1 MSTKIVIIR
10 EIDVSNVYSISKCKI
25 FELNSPIF
33 FEPQGLM
40 ADWGRGFTSPQ
51 PLTNQRLSRSKET
64 FN

>member
-1 MSTKIVIIR
+1 MQK
-10 EIDVSNVYSISKCKI
+10 VYIQYRSAKY

>member
-1 MSTKIVIIR
+1 MFLILRKGKKNLYIQYRSAK
-10 EIDVSNVYSISKCKI
+10 Y

-51 PLTNQRLSRSKET
+51 PLPNQRLSRSKET